1 MALPKLESP
10 KYDMTVPS
18 TGQEIKYRPF
28 LVREEKILL
37 LAMEEGT
44 ENASHNAV
52 LDLVNSCT
60 FGNIGNVTDPM
71 FDVEY
76 AFIKIRSKSV
86 SETINVRL
94 LCPDDGETYVDKSID
109 VDDIQIMMD
118 EDHST
123 HVNLSDTLSIDLT
136 YPTINTT
143 LKSLNINSETERVFF
158 IIKSCIHTIHFGEN
172 IYSIVDISKKELDE
186 FIDSLTKE
194 MFEKLQN
201 FFSTMPRLRHNI
213 EIENPVTGIVSEVTL
228 EGLGDFLN

>member
-1 MALPKLESP
+1 MALPKIESP

-44 ENASHNAV
+44 ENATHSAV

-60 FGNIGNVTDPM
+60 FGSIGNVTDPM

-86 SETINVRL
+86 SETISVNL
-94 LCPDDGETYVDKSID
+94 LCPDDGKTYVEKSID
-109 VDDIQIMMD
+109 IDDIQILMD
-118 EDHST
+118 DNHST
-123 HVNLSDTLSIDLT
+123 HVNLSDTLSIDFT
-136 YPTINTT
+136 YPTIKTT

-158 IIKSCIHTIHFGEN
+158 IIKSCIHTIHFGED
-172 IYSIVDISKKELDE
+172 IYSIVDISKKELDG
-186 FIDSLTKE
+186 FIDSLTQE
-194 MFEKLQN
+194 MFEKLQK
-201 FFSTMPRLRHNI
+201 FFSTMPKLKHNI

>member
-86 SETINVRL
+86 SETIDVRL
-94 LCPDDGETYVDKSID
+94 LCPDDKVTYVEKSID
-109 VDDIQIMMD
+109 IDDIQILMD

-123 HVNLSDTLSIDLT
+123 HVNLSDTLSIDFT
-136 YPTINTT
+136 YPTIKTT

-158 IIKSCIHTIHFGEN
+158 IIKSCIHTIHFGED
-172 IYSIVDISKKELDE
+172 IYSIIDISKKELDG
-186 FIDSLTKE
+186 FIDSLTQE
-194 MFEKLQN
+194 MFEKLQK
-201 FFSTMPRLRHNI
+201 FFSTMPKLKHNI

>member
-94 LCPDDGETYVDKSID
+94 LCPDDEETYVDKSID

-158 IIKSCIHTIHFGEN
+158 IIKSCIHTIHFGED
-172 IYSIVDISKKELDE
+172 IYSIIDISKKELDE
-186 FIDSLTKE
+186 FVDSLTQK
-194 MFEKLQN
+194 MFEK
-201 FFSTMPRLRHNI
+201 SKTNI
-213 EIENPVTGIVSEVTL
+213 V
-228 EGLGDFLN
+228 

>member
-86 SETINVRL
+86 SETIDVRL
-94 LCPDDGETYVDKSID
+94 LCPDDEETYVDKSID

-158 IIKSCIHTIHFGEN
+158 IIKSCIHTIHFGED
-172 IYSIVDISKKELDE
+172 IYSIIDISKKELDE
-186 FIDSLTKE
+186 FVDSLTQK
-194 MFEKLQN
+194 MFEKLQK
-201 FFSTMPRLRHNI
+201 FFNTMPKLRHTI
-213 EIENPVTGIVSEVTL
+213 EVENPVTGIVSEVTL

>member
-86 SETINVRL
+86 SETINVNL
-94 LCPDDGETYVDKSID
+94 LCPDDGKTYVEKFID
-109 VDDIQIMMD
+109 IDDIQILMD
-118 EDHST
+118 DNHST
-123 HVNLSDTLSIDLT
+123 HVNLSDTLSIDFT
-136 YPTINTT
+136 YPTIKTT

-158 IIKSCIHTIHFGEN
+158 IIKSCIHTIHFGED
-172 IYSIVDISKKELDE
+172 IYSIVDISKKELDG
-186 FIDSLTKE
+186 FIDSLTQE
-194 MFEKLQN
+194 MFEKLQK
-201 FFSTMPRLRHNI
+201 FFSTMPKLKHNI

>member
-158 IIKSCIHTIHFGEN
+158 IIKSCIHTIHFGED
-172 IYSIVDISKKELDE
+172 IYSIIDISKKELDE
-186 FIDSLTKE
+186 FVDSLTQE
-194 MFEKLQN
+194 MFEKLQE
-201 FFSTMPRLRHNI
+201 FFNTMPKLRHTI
-213 EIENPVTGIVSEVTL
+213 EVENPVTGMVSEVTL

>member
-86 SETINVRL
+86 SETIDVRL
-94 LCPDDGETYVDKSID
+94 LCPDDKVTYVEKSID
-109 VDDIQIMMD
+109 IDDIQILMD

-123 HVNLSDTLSIDLT
+123 HVNLSDTLSIDFT
-136 YPTINTT
+136 YPTIKTT

-158 IIKSCIHTIHFGEN
+158 IIKSCIHTIHFGED
-172 IYSIVDISKKELDE
+172 IYSIIDISKKELDE
-186 FIDSLTKE
+186 FVDSLTQK
-194 MFEKLQN
+194 MFEKLQK
-201 FFSTMPRLRHNI
+201 FFNTMPKLRHTI
-213 EIENPVTGIVSEVTL
+213 EVENPVTGIVSEVTL

>member
-94 LCPDDGETYVDKSID
+94 LCPDDEETYVDKSID

-158 IIKSCIHTIHFGEN
+158 IIKSCIHTIHFGED

>member
-94 LCPDDGETYVDKSID
+94 LCPDDEETYVDKSID

-158 IIKSCIHTIHFGEN
+158 IIKSCIHTIHFGED
-172 IYSIVDISKKELDE
+172 IYSIVDISKKELDG
-186 FIDSLTKE
+186 FIDSLTQE
-194 MFEKLQN
+194 MFEKLQK
-201 FFSTMPRLRHNI
+201 FFSTMPKLKHNI

>member
-1 MALPKLESP
+1 MALPKIESP

-86 SETINVRL
+86 SETIDVRL
-94 LCPDDGETYVDKSID
+94 LCPDDEETYVDKSID

-158 IIKSCIHTIHFGEN
+158 IIKSCIHTIHFGED
-172 IYSIVDISKKELDE
+172 IYSIIDISKKELDG
-186 FIDSLTKE
+186 FIDSLTQE
-194 MFEKLQN
+194 MFEKLQK
-201 FFSTMPRLRHNI
+201 FFSTMPKLKHNI

>member
-94 LCPDDGETYVDKSID
+94 LCPDDEETYVDKSID

-158 IIKSCIHTIHFGEN
+158 IIKSCIHTIHFGED
-172 IYSIVDISKKELDE
+172 IYSIIDISKKELDG
-186 FIDSLTKE
+186 FIDSLTQE
-194 MFEKLQN
+194 MFEKLQK
-201 FFSTMPRLRHNI
+201 FFSTMPKLKHNI